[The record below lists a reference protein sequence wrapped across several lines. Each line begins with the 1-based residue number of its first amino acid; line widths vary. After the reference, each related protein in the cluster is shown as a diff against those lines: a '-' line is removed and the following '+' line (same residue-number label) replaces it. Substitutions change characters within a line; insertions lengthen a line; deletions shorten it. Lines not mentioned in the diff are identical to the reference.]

1 MGVGGGKMAFNI
13 NITAANLM
21 KSDFINLSE
30 DAPISKLIGKMKEN
44 KAEGAVVSDGNYCG
58 IVTKR
63 KLFKTKIDVAKMK
76 VKKVIEK
83 CPALS
88 ETDGIERIIQLMLN
102 SETRIL
108 PVQRA
113 GKIIGVVHALDVI
126 NELRAINEIAN
137 LEAQQVATL
146 NPIVLAEKDT
156 IAKAMSIMRTKDIG
170 RIPIIN
176 AKGRLSG
183 ILSFRDIVEKYLLKP
198 VSRKGGSVA
207 RGKNV
212 TTGFSPEH
220 SSMLDLP
227 IIDEMSE
234 VVVSA
239 SKKDGIAKI
248 IGLMQQHS
256 LPDIVL
262 VENDRPVGIITIR
275 DLLRQFAALK
285 QEKRN
290 IRFISMP
297 KIDEIDAHTL
307 NNSVNETY
315 DKLQRIVHN
324 ILALNLQFKQY
335 SAQFGR
341 IKYEV
346 HAHFSA
352 PGLTLTATDA
362 DWNLLSA
369 VQGAMRKLE
378 KEAIGKTKWS
388 YKKKTYRR

>member
-1 MGVGGGKMAFNI
+1 MAFND

-21 KSDFINLSE
+21 KNNFINLSE
-30 DAPISKLIGKMKEN
+30 DAPISKLIGKMKES
-44 KAEGAVVSDGNYCG
+44 KAEGAVVSDGTYCG

-76 VKKVIEK
+76 IQKVIEK

-88 ETDGIERIIQLMLN
+88 EADGIERIVQLMLN

-126 NELRAINEIAN
+126 NELRAVNEMAN
-137 LEAQQVATL
+137 MQAQQIATL

-156 IAKAMSIMRTKDIG
+156 IAKAMHIMRTKDIG
-170 RIPIIN
+170 RIPITD

-198 VSRKGGSVA
+198 VSRKGSSVS
-207 RGKNV
+207 RGRSASSS
-212 TTGFSPEH
+212 FSPEH
-220 SSMLDLP
+220 ASMLNLP
-227 IIDEMSE
+227 IADEMSD
-234 VVVSA
+234 VVVTA
-239 SKKDGIAKI
+239 GKKDSLSRI
-248 IGLMQQHS
+248 IQLMQQHS

-275 DLLRQFAALK
+275 DLLKQAAAQK

-290 IRFISMP
+290 IQFISMP
-297 KIDEIDAHTL
+297 KIDEIDL
-307 NNSVNETY
+307 GLLQRSVTETY
-315 DKLQRIVHN
+315 DKLQRLVQN
-324 ILALNLQFKQY
+324 ILALNIQFKKY

-352 PGLTLTATDA
+352 PGLTLVATDA

-378 KEAIGKTKWS
+378 KEALGKSKWS

>member
-1 MGVGGGKMAFNI
+1 MAFN

-30 DAPISKLIGKMKEN
+30 DAPVSKLIGKMKES
-44 KAEGAVVSDGNYCG
+44 KAEGAVVSDGTYCG

-63 KLFKTKIDVAKMK
+63 RLFKTKIDVAKMK
-76 VKKVIEK
+76 VQKVIEK

-88 ETDGIERIIQLMLN
+88 ESDGIERIVQLMLN
-102 SETRIL
+102 SETRML
-108 PVQRA
+108 PVQRS
-113 GKIIGVVHALDVI
+113 GKIIGVVHALDVV
-126 NELRAINEIAN
+126 NELRAMNELAN
-137 LEAQQVATL
+137 MQAQQIATMA
-146 NPIVLAEKDT
+146 PIVLAEKDT

-170 RIPIIN
+170 RIPIVD

-183 ILSFRDIVEKYLLKP
+183 ILSFRDIVEKYLLKS
-198 VSRKGGSVA
+198 VNRKGGSAA
-207 RGKNV
+207 RGR
-212 TTGFSPEH
+212 TSATGFSPEH
-220 SSMLDLP
+220 ASMLDSP
-227 IIDEMSE
+227 IADEMSE
-234 VVVSA
+234 IVVSA
-239 SKKDGIAKI
+239 GKKDGIAKI

-275 DLLRQFAALK
+275 DLLKQAAARK

-290 IRFISMP
+290 INFISMP
-297 KIDEIDAHTL
+297 KIDEIDMHTL

-315 DKLQRIVHN
+315 DKLQRVVQN
-324 ILALNLQFKQY
+324 ILALNMQFKEY

-352 PGLTLTATDA
+352 PGLTLVATDA
-362 DWNLLSA
+362 NWNLLSA

-378 KEAIGKTKWS
+378 KEALGKTKWS

>member
-1 MGVGGGKMAFNI
+1 MAF

-30 DAPISKLIGKMKEN
+30 DAPVSKLIGKMKES
-44 KAEGAVVSDGNYCG
+44 KAEGAVVSDGTYCG

-63 KLFKTKIDVAKMK
+63 RLFKTKIDVAKMK
-76 VKKVIEK
+76 VQKVIEK

-88 ETDGIERIIQLMLN
+88 EADSIERIIQLMLN

-108 PVQRA
+108 PVA
-113 GKIIGVVHALDVI
+113 KDGKIIGVVHALDVI
-126 NELRAINEIAN
+126 NELRAIAEIAN
-137 LEAQQVATL
+137 LQAQQIATL

-170 RIPIIN
+170 RIPIVD

-183 ILSFRDIVEKYLLKP
+183 ILSFRDIVEKYLMKP
-198 VSRKGGSVA
+198 VNRKGSSVA
-207 RGKNV
+207 RGRSV

-220 SSMLDLP
+220 ASMLNLP
-227 IIDEMSE
+227 IADEMSD
-234 VVVSA
+234 VVVTA
-239 SKKDGIAKI
+239 GKKDSIAKI
-248 IGLMQQHS
+248 INLMQQHS

-275 DLLRQFAALK
+275 DVLKQAAAQK
-285 QEKRN
+285 QEKRS
-290 IRFISMP
+290 IQFISMP
-297 KIDEIDAHTL
+297 KVDEIDMHTL
-307 NNSVNETY
+307 NNSVIETY
-315 DKLQRIVHN
+315 DKLQRVVQN
-324 ILALNLQFKQY
+324 ILALNVHFKEY

-341 IKYEV
+341 TKYEV

-352 PGLTLTATDA
+352 PGLTLVATDA

-378 KEAIGKTKWS
+378 KEALGKAKWS

>member
-1 MGVGGGKMAFNI
+1 MAFND

-30 DAPISKLIGKMKEN
+30 DAPISKLIGKMKES
-44 KAEGAVVSDGNYCG
+44 KAEGAVVSDGTYCG

-76 VKKVIEK
+76 VQKVIEK

-88 ETDGIERIIQLMLN
+88 ESDGIERIVQLMLN

-108 PVQRA
+108 PVQRS

-126 NELRAINEIAN
+126 NELRSMNEMAN
-137 LEAQQVATL
+137 MQAQQIATMS
-146 NPIVLAEKDT
+146 PIVLNEKDT
-156 IAKAMSIMRTKDIG
+156 IAQAMHIMRTKDIG
-170 RIPIIN
+170 RIPIID

-198 VSRKGGSVA
+198 VNRKGASIS
-207 RGKNV
+207 RGRSASSS
-212 TTGFSPEH
+212 FSPEH
-220 SSMLDLP
+220 ASMLNLP
-227 IIDEMSE
+227 IADEMSD
-234 VVVSA
+234 VVVTA
-239 SKKDGIAKI
+239 GKKDSLSRIMQ
-248 IGLMQQHS
+248 LMQQHS

-275 DLLRQFAALK
+275 DLLKQAAVKK
-285 QEKRN
+285 QERRN
-290 IRFISMP
+290 IQFISMP
-297 KIDEIDAHTL
+297 KIDEIDMHTL

-315 DKLQRIVHN
+315 DKLQRVVQN
-324 ILALNLQFKQY
+324 ILALNIQFKEY

-341 IKYEV
+341 KKYEV

-352 PGLTLTATDA
+352 PGLTLVATDA

-369 VQGAMRKLE
+369 VQGVMRKLE
-378 KEAIGKTKWS
+378 KEALGKTKWS